1 MRVLEPWVAAPLTE
15 LLGESGARVA
25 LIMTSAGQVIAQ
37 HGFTR
42 SLDVM
47 SAAALGAGILA
58 TTSELANVVGA
69 SSGFGAIVHQG
80 GQQGVWL
87 AGFDTPRGRW
97 IGLVVFGPES
107 SIGLVRLFFARFA
120 EQVAR
125 AAPPLV
131 PVREV
136 LAEGFERELDQS
148 LRALFGAG

>member
-1 MRVLEPWVAAPLTE
+1 MRVLEPWVADPLAE
-15 LLGESGARVA
+15 FLRESGARLTLV
-25 LIMTSAGQVIAQ
+25 MTSAGQVIAQ

-58 TTSELANVVGA
+58 TTGELANILDA
-69 SSGFGAIVHQG
+69 PSGFGAVVHQG
-80 GQQGVWL
+80 ERQGVWL

-97 IGLVVFGPES
+97 IALVVFGPES

-120 EQVAR
+120 VQVRA

-131 PVREV
+131 PVRDV
-136 LAEGFERELDQS
+136 LAEGFERELDNS
-148 LRALFGAG
+148 LRALFGSR